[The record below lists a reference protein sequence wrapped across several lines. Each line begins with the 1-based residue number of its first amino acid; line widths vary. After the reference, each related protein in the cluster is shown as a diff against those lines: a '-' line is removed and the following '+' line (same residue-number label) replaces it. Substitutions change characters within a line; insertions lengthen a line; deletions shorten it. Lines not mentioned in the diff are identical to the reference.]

1 MSRLIVLAKHGSVRQ
16 FNITG
21 PLTTIGRDA
30 QCGVHIDT
38 LGVSRRHAA
47 IHWTGDRFVLTDAG
61 SFNGTFVN
69 DKRIYDHA
77 LKNGDAIRIGDCQLR
92 FLYTSK
98 VLPHDDAMRLVT
110 AFDQPGDADALR
122 EKRLGH
128 VLSSQQHAGAAAL
141 NELAAPTARTPGSA
155 RRQTCGRHRDCCVR
169 R

>member
-21 PLTTIGRDA
+21 PLTTIGRDV
-30 QCGVHIDT
+30 QCGVHIDS

-69 DKRIYDHA
+69 ENRIYEHA
-77 LKNGDAIRIGDCQLR
+77 LKNGDAIAIGDCQLR

-98 VLPHDDAMRLVT
+98 VLPHEDALRLVT
-110 AFDQPGDADALR
+110 AFDHPAHIEAARDRSDWATFFRRHSVPARLR
-122 EKRLGH
+122 
-128 VLSSQQHAGAAAL
+128 
-141 NELAAPTARTPGSA
+141 
-155 RRQTCGRHRDCCVR
+155 
-169 R
+169 